1 MTTTELEI
9 IIVLMIYLVGL
20 GFTISIKDA
29 DEPFLLTIIVFITSP
44 GMMLIRIGALI
55 GKKL

>member
-1 MTTTELEI
+1 MTTTELEVIVI
-9 IIVLMIYLVGL
+9 IMIYLVGL
-20 GFTISIKDA
+20 GFTISVRDE
-29 DEPFLLTIIVFITSP
+29 DEPLLMTILVFITSP